1 LISLDELQN
10 AILIASK
17 FVQLSFDF
25 NFDENFVKNLNSEVQ
40 FSLQSFKLNSEEK
53 AIEDLIAL
61 TLYEEPSLSVSQ

>member
-1 LISLDELQN
+1 MISLDELQN

>member
-1 LISLDELQN
+1 MISLDELQN

-40 FSLQSFKLNSEEK
+40 FSLQSFKFNSEEK

>member
-25 NFDENFVKNLNSEVQ
+25 NFDENFVKNFNSEVH

>member
-1 LISLDELQN
+1 MISLDELQN

-61 TLYEEPSLSVSQ
+61 SLYEEPSLSVSQ